1 MTRHP
6 APKGD
11 RAPLSPG
18 YAIPP
23 PLFPATPVPRPPEPV
38 VPAPRPVAAPPRH
51 RISRGFDGAFVSGV
65 LTLFSLASLLVAIA
79 VVAV

>member
-1 MTRHP
+1 MTRRP
-6 APKGD
+6 APETD

-23 PLFPATPVPRPPEPV
+23 PLFPATPVPRPPEPSA
-38 VPAPRPVAAPPRH
+38 PAPAPVVVPPRH
-51 RISRGFDGAFVSGV
+51 RRARGLDGAFVSGV

>member
-1 MTRHP
+1 MTRRP
-6 APKGD
+6 PQGD
-11 RAPLSPG
+11 RVPLSPG

-23 PLFPATPVPRPPEPV
+23 PLFP
-38 VPAPRPVAAPPRH
+38 PAPWPHLPEAPAPVAAPRH
-51 RISRGFDGAFVSGV
+51 RRSRTYDGAFVSGV

>member
-1 MTRHP
+1 MTRRP
-6 APKGD
+6 APETD

-23 PLFPATPVPRPPEPV
+23 PLFPATPVPCPPEPV
-38 VPAPRPVAAPPRH
+38 APAPVAVPRH
-51 RISRGFDGAFVSGV
+51 RRSRRSRTYDGAFVSGV
-65 LTLFSLASLLVAIA
+65 LTVFSLASLLVAIA

>member
-1 MTRHP
+1 MTRRP
-6 APKGD
+6 APETD

-23 PLFPATPVPRPPEPV
+23 PLFPATPVPRPPAPAPAPV
-38 VPAPRPVAAPPRH
+38 VVPPRH
-51 RISRGFDGAFVSGV
+51 RRARGVDGAFVSGV